1 MPDKGTKAIG
11 IERNGIF
18 QVGHA
23 VGEAQMPCIWAY
35 GDKHRVALPGQSIQ
49 NSPLP
54 KVDLGQITRAL
65 EVQKAS
71 VQLQDEDSGN
81 DKVFRTLWDKGRILL

>member
-23 VGEAQMPCIWAY
+23 VGEAEMPCIWAY
-35 GDKHRVALPGQSIQ
+35 GHKYRVALPSQSIQ
-49 NSPLP
+49 NSSLP
-54 KVDLGQITRAL
+54 NVDLGQITRTL

-71 VQLQDEDSGN
+71 VQLQDEDGGN
-81 DKVFRTLWDKGRILL
+81 DKICRILWDKGRILL